1 MRDRIGVIDDIFSKI
16 PVDQAYP
23 NSMCKI
29 NYRIDGSLATLDRF
43 IFQLMSDRMGFKG
56 RGLGD

>member
-1 MRDRIGVIDDIFSKI
+1 MIDDIFSKI

-43 IFQLMSDRMGFKG
+43 IFQLMSDRIGFEG